1 MFEEIKYLI
10 LPAEDGSRAD
20 TRIANEYSEE
30 EQQAMISEGY
40 VLVSAEDHS
49 LLCGNGDREYC
60 IAMDGSLYE
69 KPPYVP
75 TIEEVRDAKL
85 QEIKN
90 AYLEAVS
97 APAWLNQDCAD
108 PNGGEPTMRYVGYD
122 TDQQSQ
128 IDFNSSFERAK
139 LKGSTLYNIYV
150 NPNNLKEKEFTY
162 HTPEMFERALL
173 AAGEYQEGVYAKYY
187 TLKAKAEAAQTK
199 EEIAEIE
206 W

>member
-30 EQQAMISEGY
+30 EQQAMLAESY

-85 QEIKN
+85 QEIKD
-90 AYLEAVS
+90 AYLS
-97 APAWLNQDCAD
+97 DLYAPAWFEQ
-108 PNGGEPTMRYVGYD
+108 TMDNPDGSMLTKYVGYD

-128 IDFNSSFERAK
+128 IDFNSSYERAK
-139 LKGSTLYNIYV
+139 VLGHTLYNIYV
-150 NPNNLKEKEFTY
+150 NPENLKEKEFTY
-162 HTPEMFERALL
+162 HTPDMFKRALL

-187 TLKAKAEAAQTK
+187 TLKAQAEQATTK
-199 EEIAEIE
+199 EELNSIE